1 MKMAELNRSVVVPQE
16 GSNYATWKIQ
26 CRMALIKDDLWNI
39 VDGTETAPT
48 EADKLIKFKSYQ
60 EALVFDITK
69 A

>member
-1 MKMAELNRSVVVPQE
+1 MAELNRSVVVPLE

-48 EADKLIKFKSYQ
+48 ESDKLVKFKVRQ
-60 EALVFDITK
+60 NK